1 MGLSDAQVLTALAIA
16 IFPLVMT
23 FMLGTALYNS

>member
-16 IFPLVMT
+16 IFPAAMAM
-23 FMLGTALYNS
+23 MLGSALYNS